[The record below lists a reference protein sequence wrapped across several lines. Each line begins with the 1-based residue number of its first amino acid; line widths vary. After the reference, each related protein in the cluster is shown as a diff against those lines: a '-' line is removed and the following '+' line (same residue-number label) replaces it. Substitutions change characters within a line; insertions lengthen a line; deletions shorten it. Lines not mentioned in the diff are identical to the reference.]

1 LVLADGLPLLILT
14 CCAAVGSVLQLANVL
29 SSEALFYTC
38 IIPFIIFFGS
48 FAFIMYPLRDTL
60 HPTGAG
66 QTQQRSSNSSSSS
79 SSTKLRCWYS
89 KVIFFDARLG

>member
-1 LVLADGLPLLILT
+1 MLSDGLLLLILT

-29 SSEALFYTC
+29 SSEALFYVC

-48 FAFIMYPLRDTL
+48 FAFIMYPLRDAL

-66 QTQQRSSNSSSSS
+66 QTQQRSSTAAVAVQSC
-79 SSTKLRCWYS
+79 TAS
-89 KVIFFDARLG
+89 KVI